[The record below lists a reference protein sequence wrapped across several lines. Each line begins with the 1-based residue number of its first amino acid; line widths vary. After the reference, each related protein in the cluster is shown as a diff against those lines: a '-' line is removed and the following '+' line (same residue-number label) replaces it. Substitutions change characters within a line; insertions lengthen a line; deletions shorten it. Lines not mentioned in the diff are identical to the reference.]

1 MRDDTDKV
9 VVAIVGSGPAGMSAA
24 AHAAALN
31 MPHILLEKTDHLS
44 DTIFKYQLGKHIMA
58 TPSQL
63 VLRSDVGFDAGTREN
78 TLEMWQSAVDTAGV
92 NIRYNSEVT
101 AITGAKGDF
110 KLTLGDGTEI
120 LAENVIMAIGTQGNP
135 NRMREPGGDLPFI
148 QYQLDDPKAQFDE
161 NIIVIGGG
169 DAGIENALG
178 LCADADQGNRV
189 TLLQRAP
196 DFPRA
201 KDANVKALLSAR
213 DQGRMDVMTSTSTVK
228 VEPGWIT
235 VSVNDGE
242 ERLRCDRII
251 ARIGSA
257 PPRRFVEG
265 CGIEFSSPDREA
277 FPVLSSQFE
286 ATTEG
291 IYVIGALAGY
301 PLIKHCMNQGYDVI
315 EFINGN
321 DELKPADE
329 VLFVEKFKKLPNP
342 NDVSGWLNTFRESI
356 SIFNPLSELQIREF
370 MLDSDV
376 KMFRPGQKIF
386 ERNDIGTS
394 LFTISK
400 GSVEVEVDPNDPS
413 KTVRIEQGSIFGE
426 IGLISGRRRG
436 ATIRA
441 AESCILVEVPRS
453 AARKL
458 MSTVPAV
465 KTEIDKIATERSLL
479 QIFGSG
485 LTPADVNDVL
495 QTAEIMSLKS
505 GDVLINEGETSRDI
519 FIIRYGSMVVEKL
532 IGGKPVFLNY
542 LPAGSYVGEIALL
555 DNGQRTATVKAA
567 IKSEIIKLNG
577 DLFEALLNRNERLKA
592 KLEDKFRERRN
603 LNAHI
608 EAQKA
613 SFNSVVDLNSSVAN
627 FLVEQG
633 LGEAT
638 DALLIDET
646 MCVGCDNCERACA
659 DSHEGISRLDREAGV
674 SFANI
679 HVPTSCRHCEHPHCM
694 SDCPPDAIRRAP
706 HGEVYINDSC
716 IGCGNCQRNCPYGVI
731 QMEKVPPR
739 KPNLLNWLLFGTGP
753 GPGQPDAEWIK
764 GKASSDQAA
773 APKKAVKCDMC
784 MGIDGGPACVRACP
798 TGAAVRVS
806 PEQYLTAA
814 KAKD

>member
-1 MRDDTDKV
+1 
-9 VVAIVGSGPAGMSAA
+9 MSAA

-120 LAENVIMAIGTQGNP
+120 SAENVIMAIGTQGNP

-148 QYQLDDPKAQFDE
+148 QYQLDDPKAHFDE

-342 NDVSGWLNTFRESI
+342 NDVSGWLDTFRESI

-376 KMFRPGQKIF
+376 KVFRPGQKIF

-441 AESCILVEVPRS
+441 TESCILVEVPRS

>member
-1 MRDDTDKV
+1 
-9 VVAIVGSGPAGMSAA
+9 
-24 AHAAALN
+24 
-31 MPHILLEKTDHLS
+31 
-44 DTIFKYQLGKHIMA
+44 
-58 TPSQL
+58 
-63 VLRSDVGFDAGTREN
+63 
-78 TLEMWQSAVDTAGV
+78 
-92 NIRYNSEVT
+92 
-101 AITGAKGDF
+101 
-110 KLTLGDGTEI
+110 
-120 LAENVIMAIGTQGNP
+120 
-135 NRMREPGGDLPFI
+135 
-148 QYQLDDPKAQFDE
+148 
-161 NIIVIGGG
+161 
-169 DAGIENALG
+169 
-178 LCADADQGNRV
+178 
-189 TLLQRAP
+189 
-196 DFPRA
+196 
-201 KDANVKALLSAR
+201 
-213 DQGRMDVMTSTSTVK
+213 
-228 VEPGWIT
+228 
-235 VSVNDGE
+235 
-242 ERLRCDRII
+242 
-251 ARIGSA
+251 
-257 PPRRFVEG
+257 
-265 CGIEFSSPDREA
+265 
-277 FPVLSSQFE
+277 
-286 ATTEG
+286 
-291 IYVIGALAGY
+291 
-301 PLIKHCMNQGYDVI
+301 
-315 EFINGN
+315 
-321 DELKPADE
+321 
-329 VLFVEKFKKLPNP
+329 
-342 NDVSGWLNTFRESI
+342 
-356 SIFNPLSELQIREF
+356 
-370 MLDSDV
+370 
-376 KMFRPGQKIF
+376 
-386 ERNDIGTS
+386 
-394 LFTISK
+394 
-400 GSVEVEVDPNDPS
+400 
-413 KTVRIEQGSIFGE
+413 
-426 IGLISGRRRG
+426 
-436 ATIRA
+436 
-441 AESCILVEVPRS
+441 
-453 AARKL
+453 
-458 MSTVPAV
+458 
-465 KTEIDKIATERSLL
+465 
-479 QIFGSG
+479 
-485 LTPADVNDVL
+485 
-495 QTAEIMSLKS
+495 
-505 GDVLINEGETSRDI
+505 
-519 FIIRYGSMVVEKL
+519 
-532 IGGKPVFLNY
+532 
-542 LPAGSYVGEIALL
+542 
-555 DNGQRTATVKAA
+555 A

>member
-1 MRDDTDKV
+1 
-9 VVAIVGSGPAGMSAA
+9 MSAA
-24 AHAAALN
+24 AHAAAID

-78 TLEMWQSAVDTAGV
+78 TLEMWQAAVDSLGV

-101 AITGAKGDF
+101 AISGAKGDF
-110 KLTLGDGTEI
+110 RLTLGDGTEI
-120 LAENVIMAIGTQGNP
+120 AAENVIMAIGTQGNP
-135 NRMREPGGDLPFI
+135 NKMREPGGDLPFI
-148 QYQLDDPKAQFDE
+148 QYQLDDPKAHFDE
-161 NIIVIGGG
+161 NVIVIGGG

-201 KDANVKALLSAR
+201 KDANVKALLAAR

-242 ERLRCDRII
+242 EKLRCDRII

-321 DELKPADE
+321 DGLKPADE
-329 VLFVEKFKKLPNP
+329 VLFVEKFKRLPNP
-342 NDVSGWLNTFRESI
+342 DDVSGWLSTFRDSI

-376 KMFRPGQKIF
+376 RVFPQGQKIF

-400 GSVEVEVDPNDPS
+400 GSVEVEVDPNDRS
-413 KTVRIEQGSIFGE
+413 KTVTIGQGSIFGE

-441 AESCILVEVPRS
+441 AESCILVEVPRG

-485 LTPADVNDVL
+485 LTPDDINDVL

-505 GDVLINEGETSRDI
+505 GDVLINEGEMSRDI

-555 DNGQRTATVKAA
+555 DDGKRTATVKAA

-577 DLFEALLNRNERLKA
+577 DSFEALLGRNERLRS

-764 GKASSDQAA
+764 GKTSSGEAA